1 MKIDIRHAEPG
12 DYEALREIHSQP
24 KVVSG
29 TLMLPFPS
37 VESWKKR
44 LAEKPTSLYCL
55 VACVDDEL
63 VGTLSLKHETHPRRR
78 HSGYVGMSVH
88 DLWQGRGIGS
98 ALMEAVIELADNWL
112 SLSRLELNVYTD
124 NDAAIHLYEKHGFEI
139 EGTLRDYAF
148 RDGGFVDSYAMAR
161 IRTPSGAD

>member
-1 MKIDIRHAEPG
+1 MRIDVRHAEPG

-24 KVVSG
+24 KVVRG

-78 HSGYVGMSVH
+78 HAGYVGMSVH

>member
-24 KVVSG
+24 KVVRG

-78 HSGYVGMSVH
+78 HAGYVGMSVH

>member
-24 KVVSG
+24 KVVRG
-29 TLMLPFPS
+29 TMMLPFPS

-78 HSGYVGMSVH
+78 HAGYVGMSVH